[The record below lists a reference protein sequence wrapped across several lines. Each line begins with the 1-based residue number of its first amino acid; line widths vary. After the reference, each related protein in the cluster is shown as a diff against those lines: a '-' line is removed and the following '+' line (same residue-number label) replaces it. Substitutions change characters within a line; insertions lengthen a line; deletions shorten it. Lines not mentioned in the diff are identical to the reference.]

1 MLNKVGRDI
10 PEEILEMTGKE
21 VFQGNYYKDNTEFQ
35 KRGPIT
41 KVVMNHDTSKMV
53 SSIHEALVKC
63 GAHDGMTLGFHHHFR
78 EGDYVVNM
86 VMREIHAMGIKDIT
100 ICASSLGKAY
110 DELVPMIEDGTITN
124 IQSSGVRGKILTMR
138 ERIWCSARLQEITK
152 MS

>member
-1 MLNKVGRDI
+1 MVNKVGRDI

-78 EGDYVVNM
+78 EGDLVVNM
-86 VMREIHAMGIKDIT
+86 VMQEVKNMGIKDVT
-100 ICASSLGKAY
+100 ICASSLGKAH
-110 DELVPMIEDGTITN
+110 DALVPLIEDGTITN
-124 IQSSGVRGKILTMR
+124 IQSSGVRGKIGEAATR
-138 ERIWCSARLQEITK
+138 AQVAICF
-152 MS
+152 